1 MAKRLLGKEVN
12 EALVAN
18 LLERTNALRA
28 KGVVPT
34 LGIVRVGENPS
45 DLSYEKGATTKG
57 EQVGVQIKKFVLPE
71 DATKEQVLAMID
83 QVNADESIHG
93 VLMFRPLPKHLKND
107 QNEICN
113 RLDPKKDVD
122 CMTHLSNAG
131 VFEGRDDLGYA
142 PCTPAACMEILDH
155 YGIDCKGKN
164 AVVIGR
170 SLVVGK
176 PAAMMLMQK
185 NATVT
190 ICHTKTVNTAEI
202 CKNADIIISAAG
214 VLKSLTADYVRPGQV
229 VIDVS
234 MNWDAEKVT
243 ARGKGGMSGDA
254 IFDEVEPIVEAI
266 TPVPGGVGAVTT
278 SVLMKHVVEAA
289 EKV

>member
-1 MAKRLLGKEVN
+1 MKR
-12 EALVAN
+12 AL
-18 LLERTNALRA
+18 
-28 KGVVPT
+28 P
-34 LGIVRVGENPS
+34 
-45 DLSYEKGATTKG
+45 
-57 EQVGVQIKKFVLPE
+57 
-71 DATKEQVLAMID
+71 
-83 QVNADESIHG
+83 SIHG
-93 VLMFRPLPKHLKND
+93 VLMFRPLPKHLKAD

-122 CMTHLSNAG
+122 CMTHMSNAG
-131 VFEGRDDLGYA
+131 VFEGLSDLGYA
-142 PCTPAACMEILDH
+142 PCTPAACMEILDY

-176 PAAMMLMQK
+176 PAGMMLMGK

-190 ICHTKTVNTAEI
+190 TCHTKTVNTAEI
-202 CKNADIIISAAG
+202 CRNADILVSAAG
-214 VLKSLTADYVRPGQV
+214 VLNSLTKDYVRPGQV

-234 MNWDAEKVT
+234 INWDAEKPN
-243 ARGKGGMSGDA
+243 AKGGKGGIAGDA
-254 IFDEVEPIVEAI
+254 KFDEVEPIVAAI
-266 TPVPGGVGAVTT
+266 TPVPGGVGSVTT